1 MVNSGAIPA
10 LASDSAEARRG
21 PPTHRRHWRWWPP
34 LYVQVLIGMAAGIA
48 VGHFFPATGATL
60 KPVSDIFVHL
70 LKMLI
75 EPVIFC
81 SVING
86 IASAGS
92 LGQVGRVGGKALVW
106 FEVATTG
113 ALLVGLLAGHL
124 LQPGAGLNIDIAAL
138 DPALVQTLPATKG
151 DSGFIAF
158 ILRAIPHSFVGAL
171 SGGDPLQTL
180 LIASLAGVAY
190 LSLGETGVRIQKAAE
205 VASALFFR
213 LVGMITC
220 LAPLGAFG
228 GMAFTIDKYGIG
240 ELGSLAWLIGAFY
253 LTAAVF
259 VFVILGVV
267 CRLCGFS
274 IFRLVA
280 YLRTEFLIVLGASSV
295 EPVLPHLMRK
305 MQKLGAE
312 QRVVALVTP
321 TGYSFNMDGTC
332 IYITLAVIFLSQ
344 ATNIHL
350 GLGQQLMI
358 IGVAMLTS
366 KGATGVTGSGF
377 VTLAAT
383 LSVIPD
389 IPVAALAI
397 IVGID
402 RFMSECRALTSFAGN
417 AVANLVVAKWEGALD
432 MERLRAGLAM
442 GPDAD
447 GA

>member
-1 MVNSGAIPA
+1 MASFGIDATDA
-10 LASDSAEARRG
+10 LASAGQRQAPPAHPRR
-21 PPTHRRHWRWWPP
+21 RWWPP

-70 LKMLI
+70 LRMLI
-75 EPVIFC
+75 APVIFC
-81 SVING
+81 CVVNG
-86 IASAGS
+86 IASAGC
-92 LGQVGRVGGKALVW
+92 LTQVGRVGGKALVW

-113 ALLVGLLAGHL
+113 ALVVGLVAGHL
-124 LQPGAGLNIDIAAL
+124 LQPGAGLNIDVAAL
-138 DPALVQTLPATKG
+138 DPALVQALPVAKNDG
-151 DSGFIAF
+151 GFIAF
-158 ILRAIPHSFVGAL
+158 ILRIIPHSFVGAL

-180 LIASLAGVAY
+180 LIAVLTGVAC

-205 VASALFFR
+205 VASGLFFK

-228 GMAFTIDKYGIG
+228 GMAFTIGKYGIG
-240 ELGSLAWLIGAFY
+240 ALGSLAWLIVAFY

-259 VFVILGVV
+259 VFVILGAV

-321 TGYSFNMDGTC
+321 TGYSFNLDGTC
-332 IYITLAVIFLSQ
+332 VYITMAVIFLSQ

-350 GLGQQLMI
+350 GLGQQLTI